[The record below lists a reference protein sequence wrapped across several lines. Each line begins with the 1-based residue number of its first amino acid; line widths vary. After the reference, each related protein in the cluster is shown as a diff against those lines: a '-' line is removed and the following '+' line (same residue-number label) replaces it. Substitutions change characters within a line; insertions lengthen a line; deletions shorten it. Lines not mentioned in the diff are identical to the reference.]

1 MEKRLAV
8 MKENKFYKSE
18 ASEAASDFFEM
29 NKVKGTSISACAIM
43 KNEISHVEAWLNNV
57 RVFAQEIIV
66 VDTGSTDGTNEFLAK
81 QFDVKLISYE
91 WQHDFAQAKNVALQE
106 ATGDW
111 LVFTDAYEC
120 FYHPKNIIEYLRQ
133 LDKQYADMDVI
144 FCPIDNI
151 DADNN
156 NEIINSDVVPRII
169 RNHVGIKYMGA
180 VHEQL
185 TNGREPWQDV
195 KYVVAD
201 RQLAIRHTGYSTK
214 VIPFKYQRNYEIL
227 QQVMGKSHKP
237 EMYYGF
243 LSESLLGLE
252 KYQEALEYAIL
263 AMESPYQPT
272 IQKERFAQVAIESM
286 DKLGLAISDIF
297 SMQQAEKICQ
307 TILKRNKWH
316 VGTLCQWLDMNLL
329 EIDENEHQDKIQN
342 IIQSLHNIYGENPQ
356 DIQQLIA
363 LLEQNGYIY
372 LVKEFSYYMNMEKE
386 NNLEEVYQ
394 LLYQKNFDQLEKK
407 ILPRMAENIQ
417 LLFVALLG
425 CNYSSGSWYQEKLQL
440 LPQAQQ
446 VLVQLYHGQVQN
458 VALEPDEYITMLDGI
473 ILYGSQ
479 EMLLKY
485 LQLAQGMPGSKLK
498 KIGHQLVAR
507 EYYGEAL
514 EIFAQI
520 QAEDEAVTEDFWFDC
535 GICLYYLQDYSN
547 ALAALERAANMGNSN
562 KELETYIAWCKE
574 AVKI

>member
-1 MEKRLAV
+1 
-8 MKENKFYKSE
+8 MKKNKFYKSE

-29 NKVKGTSISACAIM
+29 NKAQGISISACAIM
-43 KNEISHVEAWLNNV
+43 KNEISHVEVWLNNV

-81 QFDVKLISYE
+81 QSNVKLINYE
-91 WQHDFAQAKNVALQE
+91 WQHDFAQAKNMALQE

-111 LVFTDAYEC
+111 LVFTDADEC
-120 FYHPKNIIEYLRQ
+120 YCHPKNIIEYLRQ

-185 TNGREPWQDV
+185 TKGREPWQDV

-214 VIPFKYQRNYEIL
+214 VISFKYQRNYEIL

-263 AMESPYQPT
+263 ATESPYQPT

-297 SMQQAEKICQ
+297 SLQQAEAICQ

-372 LVKEFSYYMNMEKE
+372 LAKEFSAHMNMEKE

-394 LLYQKNFDQLEKK
+394 LLYQKNFPQLEKK
-407 ILPRMAENIQ
+407 ILPLMAENIQ

-425 CNYSSGSWYQEKLQL
+425 CNYSSGSWYQEKLML
-440 LPQAQQ
+440 LPEAQQ
-446 VLVQLYHGQVQN
+446 ALVKLYHGQVQN
-458 VALEPDEYITMLDGI
+458 VALDPDEYITMLDGI

-485 LQLAQGMPGSKLK
+485 LQLAQGMSGSKLK
-498 KIGHQLVAR
+498 KIGHQLVVR
-507 EYYGEAL
+507 EYYSEAL
-514 EIFAQI
+514 EILAQI
-520 QAEDEAVTEDFWFDC
+520 QAEDEAVIENFWFDC

-547 ALAALERAANMGNSN
+547 ALPALEMAANMGNSC
-562 KELETYIAWCKE
+562 KELETYITWCKE
-574 AVKI
+574 AVRE

>member
-1 MEKRLAV
+1 
-8 MKENKFYKSE
+8 MKKNKFYKSE

-29 NKVKGTSISACAIM
+29 NKAQGISISACAIM

-81 QFDVKLISYE
+81 QSNVKLINYE
-91 WQHDFAQAKNVALQE
+91 WQHDFAQAKNMALQE

-111 LVFTDAYEC
+111 LVFTDADEC
-120 FYHPKNIIEYLRQ
+120 YCHPKNIIEYLRQ

-180 VHEQL
+180 VNEQL
-185 TNGREPWQDV
+185 TKGREPWQDV

-214 VIPFKYQRNYEIL
+214 VISFKYQRNYEIL

-263 AMESPYQPT
+263 AMESPYQPA

-297 SMQQAEKICQ
+297 SLQQAEAICQ

-316 VGTLCQWLDMNLL
+316 VGTLCQWLDMKLTVY
-329 EIDENEHQDKIQN
+329 ENDHQEKITD
-342 IIQSLHNIYGENPQ
+342 IIQDLHHLYGENSQ

-372 LVKEFSYYMNMEKE
+372 LAKEFSAHMNMEKE

-394 LLYQKNFDQLEKK
+394 LLYQKNFPQLEKK
-407 ILPRMAENIQ
+407 ILPLMAENIQ

-498 KIGHQLVAR
+498 KIGNQLVVR
-507 EYYGEAL
+507 EYYSEAL
-514 EIFAQI
+514 EILVQI
-520 QAEDEAVTEDFWFDC
+520 QAEDVAVTEDFWFYC

-547 ALAALERAANMGNSN
+547 ALAALERPASMGNSS
-562 KELETYIAWCKE
+562 KELESYITWCKE
-574 AVKI
+574 AVRE

>member
-1 MEKRLAV
+1 
-8 MKENKFYKSE
+8 MKKNKFYKSE
-18 ASEAASDFFEM
+18 ASEAASDFFGM
-29 NKVKGTSISACAIM
+29 DKAQGISVSACAIM
-43 KNEISHVEAWLNNV
+43 KNEISHVEAWLDNV

-81 QFDVKLISYE
+81 QSDVKVFHYE
-91 WQHDFAQAKNVALQE
+91 WQHDFAQAKNEALQE
-106 ATGDW
+106 AAGDW
-111 LVFTDAYEC
+111 LVFTDADEC
-120 FYHPKNIIEYLRQ
+120 FYHPENIIEYLEQ
-133 LDKQYADMDVI
+133 LDKQSADIDVI

-151 DADNN
+151 DLDSN
-156 NEIINSDVVPRII
+156 NEIINSDVVPRLI
-169 RNHVGIKYMGA
+169 RNHVGIKYIGA

-185 TNGREPWQDV
+185 TKGIEPWQNI

-214 VIPFKYQRNYEIL
+214 VIPFKHQRNYEIL
-227 QQVMGKSHKP
+227 CQVMGKSNKP

-243 LSESLLGLE
+243 LSESLLGME
-252 KYQEALEYAIL
+252 KYQQALEYAIL
-263 AMESPYQPT
+263 AMESPYQPA
-272 IQKERFAQVAIESM
+272 IQKERFAQVGIESM

-297 SMQQAEKICQ
+297 SLQQAEAICQ

-316 VGTLCQWLDMNLL
+316 VGTLCQWLDMKLTVA
-329 EIDENEHQDKIQN
+329 ENKHQEKIQD
-342 IIQSLHNIYGENPQ
+342 IIQGLHNIYGENSQ
-356 DIQQLIA
+356 DIQQLMV

-372 LVKEFSYYMNMEKE
+372 LAKEFSAHMNMKKE

-394 LLYQKNFDQLEKK
+394 LLQEKNFSQLEKK
-407 ILPRMAENIQ
+407 ILPLMAENIQ

-425 CNYSSGSWYQEKLQL
+425 CNYYSGSWYQEKLML
-440 LPQAQQ
+440 LPEAQQ

-458 VALEPDEYITMLDGI
+458 VALEPDEYIAMLDGI

-485 LQLAQGMPGSKLK
+485 LQLAQGMPGNKLK
-498 KIGHQLVAR
+498 KIGHQLAAR

-520 QAEDEAVTEDFWFDC
+520 QAEDEAVTEEFWLDC

-547 ALAALERAANMGNSN
+547 AMAALEKAAEMGNSS
-562 KELETYIAWCKE
+562 KELESYIVWCKE
-574 AVKI
+574 AVRE

>member
-1 MEKRLAV
+1 
-8 MKENKFYKSE
+8 MKKNKFYKSE
-18 ASEAASDFFEM
+18 ASEAASDFFGM
-29 NKVKGTSISACAIM
+29 DKAQGISVSACAIM

-111 LVFTDAYEC
+111 LVFTDADEC
-120 FYHPKNIIEYLRQ
+120 FYQPQNIIEYLEQ
-133 LDKQYADMDVI
+133 LDKKSTSIEAI

-151 DADNN
+151 DADSN
-156 NEIINSDVVPRII
+156 NEIINSDVVPRLI
-169 RNHVGIKYMGA
+169 RNHMGIKYIGA

-185 TNGREPWQDV
+185 TRGSEPWQDI

-201 RQLAIRHTGYSTK
+201 RQLIIRHTGYSTK
-214 VIPFKYQRNYEIL
+214 VIPFKHQRNYEIL
-227 QQVMGKSHKP
+227 CQVMGKSNKP

-243 LSESLLGLE
+243 LSESLLGME
-252 KYQEALEYAIL
+252 KYQQALEYAIL

-297 SMQQAEKICQ
+297 SLQQAEAICQ

-316 VGTLCQWLDMNLL
+316 VGTLCQWLDMKLAVA
-329 EIDENEHQDKIQN
+329 ENDHQEKITD
-342 IIQSLHNIYGENPQ
+342 IIQDLHHLYGENSQ
-356 DIQQLIA
+356 DIQQLMA

-372 LVKEFSYYMNMEKE
+372 LAKEFSAHMNIEKE
-386 NNLEEVYQ
+386 NHLEEVYQ
-394 LLYQKNFDQLEKK
+394 LLQEKNFSQLEKK
-407 ILPRMAENIQ
+407 ILPLMAENIQ

-425 CNYSSGSWYQEKLQL
+425 CNYSSGNWYQEKLKL
-440 LPQAQQ
+440 LPEAQQ
-446 VLVQLYHGQVQN
+446 ILVQLYHGQVQN

-485 LQLAQGMPGSKLK
+485 LQLAQGMPGNKLK
-498 KIGHQLVAR
+498 KIGHQLAAR

-520 QAEDEAVTEDFWFDC
+520 QAEDEAVTEEFWLDC

-547 ALAALERAANMGNSN
+547 AMAALEKAAEMGNSSN
-562 KELETYIAWCKE
+562 DLKSYIAWCKE
-574 AVKI
+574 AVRE

>member
-1 MEKRLAV
+1 
-8 MKENKFYKSE
+8 MKKNKFYKSE

-43 KNEISHVEAWLNNV
+43 KNEINHVEAWLDNI

-111 LVFTDAYEC
+111 LVFTDADEC
-120 FYHPKNIIEYLRQ
+120 FYQPQNIIEYLEQ
-133 LDKQYADMDVI
+133 LDKKSTSIEAI

-169 RNHVGIKYMGA
+169 RNYVGIKYMGA

-185 TNGREPWQDV
+185 TKGREPWQDI
-195 KYVVAD
+195 KYIVAD

-214 VIPFKYQRNYEIL
+214 VIPFKHQRNYEIL
-227 QQVMGKSHKP
+227 CQVMGKSNKP

-243 LSESLLGLE
+243 LSESLLGME
-252 KYQEALEYAIL
+252 KYQQALEYAIL

-297 SMQQAEKICQ
+297 SLQQAEAICQ

-316 VGTLCQWLDMNLL
+316 VGTLCQWLDMKLTVA
-329 EIDENEHQDKIQN
+329 ENDHQEKITD
-342 IIQSLHNIYGENPQ
+342 IIQDLHHLYGENSQ
-356 DIQQLIA
+356 DIQQLMA

-372 LVKEFSYYMNMEKE
+372 LAKEFSAHMNMEKE

-394 LLYQKNFDQLEKK
+394 LLYQKNFAQFEKK
-407 ILPRMAENIQ
+407 ILPLMAENIQ

-425 CNYSSGSWYQEKLQL
+425 CNYSSGNWYQEKLKL
-440 LPQAQQ
+440 LPEAQQ

-485 LQLAQGMPGSKLK
+485 LQLAQGMPGNKLK
-498 KIGHQLVAR
+498 KIGHQLAAR

-520 QAEDEAVTEDFWFDC
+520 QAEDEAVTEEFWLDC

-547 ALAALERAANMGNSN
+547 AMAALEKAAEMGNSS
-562 KELETYIAWCKE
+562 KELESYIVWCKE
-574 AVKI
+574 AVRE

>member
-1 MEKRLAV
+1 
-8 MKENKFYKSE
+8 MKKNKFYKSE

-29 NKVKGTSISACAIM
+29 DKAQGISVSACAIM

-91 WQHDFAQAKNVALQE
+91 WQYDFAQAKNVALQE

-111 LVFTDAYEC
+111 LVFTDADEC
-120 FYHPKNIIEYLRQ
+120 YYHPKNIIEYLEQ
-133 LDKQYADMDVI
+133 LDKQYDDIDVI
-144 FCPIDNI
+144 FCSIDNI
-151 DADNN
+151 DADSN

-169 RNHVGIKYMGA
+169 RNYVGIKYMGA

-185 TNGREPWQDV
+185 TKGGEPWQDI

-201 RQLAIRHTGYSTK
+201 RNLAIRHTGYSTK
-214 VIPFKYQRNYEIL
+214 VIPFKHQRNYEIL
-227 QQVMGKSHKP
+227 CQVMGKSNKP

-243 LSESLLGLE
+243 LSESLLGME
-252 KYQEALEYAIL
+252 KYQQALEYAIL

-297 SMQQAEKICQ
+297 SLQQAEAICQ

-316 VGTLCQWLDMNLL
+316 VGTLCQWLDMKLTVA
-329 EIDENEHQDKIQN
+329 ENDHQEKITD
-342 IIQSLHNIYGENPQ
+342 IIQDLHHLYGENSQ

-372 LVKEFSYYMNMEKE
+372 LAKEFSAHMNMKKE

-394 LLYQKNFDQLEKK
+394 LLQEKNFSQLEKK
-407 ILPRMAENIQ
+407 ILPLMAENIQ

-425 CNYSSGSWYQEKLQL
+425 CNYFPGSWYQEKLML
-440 LPQAQQ
+440 LPEAQQ

-485 LQLAQGMPGSKLK
+485 LQLAQGMPGNKLK
-498 KIGHQLVAR
+498 KIGHQLVVW

-514 EIFAQI
+514 EIYGQI
-520 QAEDEAVTEDFWFDC
+520 QAEDEAVTEEFWLDC

-547 ALAALERAANMGNSN
+547 AMAALEKAAEMGNSS
-562 KELETYIAWCKE
+562 KELESYIVWCKE
-574 AVKI
+574 AVKE

>member
-1 MEKRLAV
+1 
-8 MKENKFYKSE
+8 MKKNKFYKSE

-29 NKVKGTSISACAIM
+29 NKAQGINISACAIM
-43 KNEISHVEAWLNNV
+43 KNEMSHVEAWLENV
-57 RVFAQEIIV
+57 RCFAQEIIV
-66 VDTGSTDGTNEFLAK
+66 VDTGSVDGTREFLDK
-81 QFDVKLISYE
+81 QSDVKVFYSE
-91 WQHDFAQAKNVALQE
+91 WQHDFAQAKNMALQE

-111 LVFTDAYEC
+111 LVFTDADEC
-120 FYHPKNIIEYLRQ
+120 FYHPENIIEYLEQ
-133 LDKQYADMDVI
+133 LNKQSDNVDVI

-151 DADNN
+151 DADSN

-185 TNGREPWQDV
+185 TKGREPWQNV

-201 RQLAIRHTGYSTK
+201 KQLAIRHTGYSTK
-214 VIPFKYQRNYEIL
+214 IIPFKHQRNYEIL
-227 QQVMGKSHKP
+227 RQVMEKSNTP

-252 KYQEALEYAIL
+252 KYQDALEYAIL
-263 AMESPYQPT
+263 AIESPYQPA

-297 SMQQAEKICQ
+297 SMKQAEEICQ

-316 VGTLCQWLDMNLL
+316 LGTLCQWLDMKLTAV
-329 EIDENEHQDKIQN
+329 ENEQQDKIQN
-342 IIQSLHNIYGENPQ
+342 IISSLQDIYGKNLQ
-356 DIQQLIA
+356 DTQQLIA

-372 LVKEFSYYMNMEKE
+372 LAKEFSSHMNIEQE
-386 NNLEEVYQ
+386 NDLEEVYQ
-394 LLYQKNFDQLEKK
+394 FLQQKEFAQLEKK
-407 ILPRMAENIQ
+407 ILPLMAENIQ

-425 CNYSSGSWYQEKLQL
+425 CNYSSGSWYQEKLRL
-440 LPQAQQ
+440 LPEAQQ
-446 VLVQLYHGQVQN
+446 VLVQLYHGKIKN
-458 VALEPDEYITMLDGI
+458 IALEPDEYITMLDGI

-479 EMLLKY
+479 EILLKY

-498 KIGHQLVAR
+498 KIGHQLADR

-514 EIFAQI
+514 NIFAQI

-535 GICLYYLQDYSN
+535 GKCLYYLQDYNN
-547 ALAALERAANMGNSN
+547 ALAALDRPANMGNSS
-562 KELETYIAWCKE
+562 KELESYIAWCKE
-574 AVKI
+574 AVKA

>member
-1 MEKRLAV
+1 
-8 MKENKFYKSE
+8 MKKNKFYKSE
-18 ASEAASDFFEM
+18 AYEAASDFFEI

-81 QFDVKLISYE
+81 QPDVKLINYE
-91 WQHDFAQAKNVALQE
+91 WQHDFAQAKNMALQE
-106 ATGDW
+106 TTGDW
-111 LVFTDAYEC
+111 LVFTDADEC
-120 FYHPKNIIEYLRQ
+120 FYKPENIIEYLGKLDRQ
-133 LDKQYADMDVI
+133 SANIDVI

-151 DADNN
+151 DADSN
-156 NEIINSDVVPRII
+156 NEIINSDVVSRII
-169 RNHVGIKYMGA
+169 RNHVGIKYIGA

-185 TNGREPWQDV
+185 TKGREPWQDI
-195 KYVVAD
+195 KYIVAD

-214 VIPFKYQRNYEIL
+214 VIPFKHQRNYEIL
-227 QQVMGKSHKP
+227 WQVMEKSHKP

-252 KYQEALEYAIL
+252 KYQKALEYAIL
-263 AMESPYQPT
+263 AIESPYQPA

-297 SMQQAEKICQ
+297 SPQQAEAICQ

-316 VGTLCQWLDMNLL
+316 VGTFCQWLDMKLTVY
-329 EIDENEHQDKIQN
+329 ENDHQEKITD
-342 IIQSLHNIYGENPQ
+342 IIQDLHHLYGENSQ

-372 LVKEFSYYMNMEKE
+372 LAREFSAHMNMEKE

-394 LLYQKNFDQLEKK
+394 LLYQKNFAQFEKK
-407 ILPRMAENIQ
+407 ILPLMAENIQ

-425 CNYSSGSWYQEKLQL
+425 CNYSSGSWYQEKLML
-440 LPQAQQ
+440 LPEAQQ
-446 VLVQLYHGQVQN
+446 ALVKLYHGQVQN
-458 VALEPDEYITMLDGI
+458 VALDPDEYITMLDGI

-485 LQLAQGMPGSKLK
+485 LQLAQGMSGSKLK
-498 KIGHQLVAR
+498 KIGHQLVVR
-507 EYYGEAL
+507 EYYSEAL
-514 EIFAQI
+514 EILAQI
-520 QAEDEAVTEDFWFDC
+520 QAEDEAVIENFWFDC

-547 ALAALERAANMGNSN
+547 ALPALEMAANMGNSC
-562 KELETYIAWCKE
+562 KELETYITWCKE
-574 AVKI
+574 AVRE

>member
-1 MEKRLAV
+1 
-8 MKENKFYKSE
+8 MKKNKFYKSE
-18 ASEAASDFFEM
+18 ACEAASDFFGM
-29 NKVKGTSISACAIM
+29 DKAQGISVSACAIM
-43 KNEISHVEAWLNNV
+43 KNEISHVEAWLDNV
-57 RVFAQEIIV
+57 RCFAQEIIV

-111 LVFTDAYEC
+111 LIFTDADE
-120 FYHPKNIIEYLRQ
+120 FFFQPVNIIEYMRQ
-133 LDKQYADMDVI
+133 LNKQSSDIDVV

-151 DADNN
+151 DADSN

-185 TNGREPWQDV
+185 TKGREPWQDV

-243 LSESLLGLE
+243 LSESLLGLA

-263 AMESPYQPT
+263 AMESPYQPA
-272 IQKERFAQVAIESM
+272 IQKERFTQVAIESM

-297 SMQQAEKICQ
+297 SLQQAEAICQ

-316 VGTLCQWLDMNLL
+316 VGTLCQWLDMKLTVY
-329 EIDENEHQDKIQN
+329 ENGHQEKITD
-342 IIQSLHNIYGENPQ
+342 IIQSLHHLYGENSQ
-356 DIQQLIA
+356 DIQQLMA

-372 LVKEFSYYMNMEKE
+372 LAKEFSAHMNMEKE

-394 LLYQKNFDQLEKK
+394 LLYQKNFAQFEKK
-407 ILPRMAENIQ
+407 ILPLMAENIQ

-425 CNYSSGSWYQEKLQL
+425 CNYSSGNWYQEKLKL
-440 LPQAQQ
+440 LPEAQQ
-446 VLVQLYHGQVQN
+446 ILVQLYHGQVQN

-479 EMLLKY
+479 EMLLNY
-485 LQLAQGMPGSKLK
+485 LQLAQGMLGSKLK
-498 KIGHQLVAR
+498 KIGHQLVVR
-507 EYYGEAL
+507 EYYSEAL
-514 EIFAQI
+514 EILAQI
-520 QAEDEAVTEDFWFDC
+520 QAEDEAIIEDFWFDC

-547 ALAALERAANMGNSN
+547 ALPALERAANMGNSS

>member
-1 MEKRLAV
+1 
-8 MKENKFYKSE
+8 MKKNKFYKSE
-18 ASEAASDFFEM
+18 ASKAASDFFEM
-29 NKVKGTSISACAIM
+29 DKVKGASISACAIM

-111 LVFTDAYEC
+111 LVFTDADEC
-120 FYHPKNIIEYLRQ
+120 FYQPQNIIEYLEQ
-133 LDKQYADMDVI
+133 LDKKSTSIEAI

-151 DADNN
+151 DADSN

-169 RNHVGIKYMGA
+169 RNYVGIKYMGA

-185 TNGREPWQDV
+185 TKGGEPWQDI

-201 RQLAIRHTGYSTK
+201 RNLAIRHTGYSTK
-214 VIPFKYQRNYEIL
+214 VIPFKHQRNYEIL
-227 QQVMGKSHKP
+227 CQVMGKSNKP

-243 LSESLLGLE
+243 LSESLLGME
-252 KYQEALEYAIL
+252 KYQQALEYAIL

-297 SMQQAEKICQ
+297 SLQQAEAICQ

-316 VGTLCQWLDMNLL
+316 VGTLCQWLDMKLTVY
-329 EIDENEHQDKIQN
+329 ENDHQEKITD
-342 IIQSLHNIYGENPQ
+342 IIQDLHHLYGENSQ
-356 DIQQLIA
+356 DIQQLMA

-372 LVKEFSYYMNMEKE
+372 LAKEFSAHMNIEKE
-386 NNLEEVYQ
+386 NHLEEVYQ
-394 LLYQKNFDQLEKK
+394 LLQEKNFSQLEKK
-407 ILPRMAENIQ
+407 ILPLMAENIQ

-425 CNYSSGSWYQEKLQL
+425 CNYSSGNWYQEKLKL
-440 LPQAQQ
+440 LPKAQQ
-446 VLVQLYHGQVQN
+446 ILVQLYHGQVQN

-485 LQLAQGMPGSKLK
+485 LQLAQGMPGNKLK
-498 KIGHQLVAR
+498 KIGHQLAAR

-520 QAEDEAVTEDFWFDC
+520 QAEDEAVTEEFWLDC

-547 ALAALERAANMGNSN
+547 AMAALEKAAEMGNSS
-562 KELETYIAWCKE
+562 KELESYIVWCKE
-574 AVKI
+574 AVRE

>member
-1 MEKRLAV
+1 
-8 MKENKFYKSE
+8 MKKNKFYKSE
-18 ASEAASDFFEM
+18 ASEAASYFFEM

-43 KNEISHVEAWLNNV
+43 KNEISHVEAWLDNV
-57 RVFAQEIIV
+57 RCFAQEIIV

-81 QFDVKLISYE
+81 QPDVKLINYE
-91 WQHDFAQAKNVALQE
+91 WQHDFAQAKNVALRE
-106 ATGDW
+106 VARDW
-111 LVFTDAYEC
+111 LVFTDADEC
-120 FYHPKNIIEYLRQ
+120 FYHSENIIEYLEQ
-133 LDKQYADMDVI
+133 LDKQYADIDVI

-151 DADNN
+151 DADSN

-185 TNGREPWQDV
+185 TKGGEPWQDI

-214 VIPFKYQRNYEIL
+214 VIPFKHQRNYAIL
-227 QQVMGKSHKP
+227 RQVMEKSNKP

-243 LSESLLGLE
+243 LSESLLGME
-252 KYQEALEYAIL
+252 KYQDALEYAIL
-263 AMESPYQPT
+263 AMESPYQPA

-286 DKLGLAISDIF
+286 DNLGLAISDIF
-297 SMQQAEKICQ
+297 SMQQAEEICQ

-329 EIDENEHQDKIQN
+329 EIAENEHQDKIQN

-372 LVKEFSYYMNMEKE
+372 LAKEFFAHMNMEKE

-394 LLYQKNFDQLEKK
+394 LLYQKNFAQFEQK
-407 ILPRMAENIQ
+407 ILPLMAENIQ
-417 LLFVALLG
+417 LLFVALLC
-425 CNYSSGSWYQEKLQL
+425 CNYSYGNWYQEKLQL

-479 EMLLKY
+479 EMLLNY

-498 KIGHQLVAR
+498 KIGHQLVVR
-507 EYYGEAL
+507 EYYSEAV
-514 EIFAQI
+514 EILAQI
-520 QAEDEAVTEDFWFDC
+520 QAEDEAVIEDFWFDC

-547 ALAALERAANMGNSN
+547 ALVALERAANMGNDS
-562 KELETYIAWCKE
+562 KELESYIAWCKE
-574 AVKI
+574 AVRE

>member
-1 MEKRLAV
+1 
-8 MKENKFYKSE
+8 MKKNKFYKSE
-18 ASEAASDFFEM
+18 ASDAASDFFEM

-66 VDTGSTDGTNEFLAK
+66 VDTGSTDGTNEFWAK
-81 QFDVKLISYE
+81 QPDVKLINYE

-111 LVFTDAYEC
+111 LVFTDADEC
-120 FYHPKNIIEYLRQ
+120 YYQPENIIEYLGKQDRQ
-133 LDKQYADMDVI
+133 SADKDVI

-151 DADNN
+151 DADSN

-185 TNGREPWQDV
+185 TKGGEPWQDI

-214 VIPFKYQRNYEIL
+214 VIPFKHQRNYAIL
-227 QQVMGKSHKP
+227 RQVMEKSNKP

-243 LSESLLGLE
+243 LSESLLGME
-252 KYQEALEYAIL
+252 KYQDALEYAIL
-263 AMESPYQPT
+263 AMESPYQPA

-286 DKLGLAISDIF
+286 DKLGLTISDIF
-297 SMQQAEKICQ
+297 SMKQAEEICQ

-316 VGTLCQWLDMNLL
+316 LGTLCQWLDMNLL
-329 EIDENEHQDKIQN
+329 EIAENEHQDKIQN

-372 LVKEFSYYMNMEKE
+372 LAKEFFAHMNMEKE

-394 LLYQKNFDQLEKK
+394 LLYQKNFAQFEKK
-407 ILPRMAENIQ
+407 ILPLMAENIQ

-425 CNYSSGSWYQEKLQL
+425 CNYSYGNWYQEKLQL

-479 EMLLKY
+479 EMLLNY
-485 LQLAQGMPGSKLK
+485 LQLAHGMPGSKLK
-498 KIGHQLVAR
+498 KIGHQLVVR
-507 EYYGEAL
+507 EYYSEAL

-520 QAEDEAVTEDFWFDC
+520 QAEDEAVIEDFWFDC

-547 ALAALERAANMGNSN
+547 ALPALEMAANMGNSS

-574 AVKI
+574 AVRE

>member
-1 MEKRLAV
+1 
-8 MKENKFYKSE
+8 MKKNKFYKSE

-43 KNEISHVEAWLNNV
+43 KNEINHVEAWLDNI
-57 RVFAQEIIV
+57 RVFAKEIIV
-66 VDTGSTDGTNEFLAK
+66 VDTGSTDGTREFLAK
-81 QFDVKLISYE
+81 QPDVKLINYE
-91 WQHDFAQAKNVALQE
+91 WQHDFAQAKNMALQE

-111 LVFTDAYEC
+111 LVFTDADEC
-120 FYHPKNIIEYLRQ
+120 YYHPKNIIEYLRQ

-185 TNGREPWQDV
+185 TKGREPWQDIQ
-195 KYVVAD
+195 YIVAD

-214 VIPFKYQRNYEIL
+214 VITFKYQRNYEIL

-237 EMYYGF
+237 EMHYGF
-243 LSESLLGLE
+243 LSESLLGLA
-252 KYQEALEYAIL
+252 KYKEALEYAIL
-263 AMESPYQPT
+263 AMESPYQPA

-297 SMQQAEKICQ
+297 SQQQAEEICQ
-307 TILKRNKWH
+307 TTLRRNKWH
-316 VGTLCQWLDMNLL
+316 LGTLCQWLDMKLA
-329 EIDENEHQDKIQN
+329 EIAENEQQEKVRD
-342 IIQSLHNIYGENPQ
+342 IIQGLHNIYGGNSQ

-372 LVKEFSYYMNMEKE
+372 LAKEFSAHMNREKE

-394 LLYQKNFDQLEKK
+394 LLYQKNFPKFEKK
-407 ILPRMAENIQ
+407 ILPLMAENIQ

-425 CNYSSGSWYQEKLQL
+425 CNYSSGSWYQEKLML
-440 LPQAQQ
+440 LPEAQQ
-446 VLVQLYHGQVQN
+446 ALVKLYHGQVQN

-473 ILYGSQ
+473 ILYGGQ

-485 LQLAQGMPGSKLK
+485 LQLAQGMSGSKLK
-498 KIGHQLVAR
+498 KIGHQLVVR
-507 EYYGEAL
+507 EYYSEAL
-514 EIFAQI
+514 EILAQI
-520 QAEDEAVTEDFWFDC
+520 QAEDEAVIEDFWFDC

-547 ALAALERAANMGNSN
+547 ALPALERAADMGNRS

-574 AVKI
+574 AVRA

>member
-1 MEKRLAV
+1 
-8 MKENKFYKSE
+8 MKKNKFYKSE
-18 ASEAASDFFEM
+18 ASESASDFFGM
-29 NKVKGTSISACAIM
+29 DKAQGISVSACVIM

-66 VDTGSTDGTNEFLAK
+66 VDTGSTDGTREFLVK
-81 QFDVKLISYE
+81 QPDVKLISYE

-111 LVFTDAYEC
+111 LVFTDADEC
-120 FYHPKNIIEYLRQ
+120 FYQPQNIIEYLEQ
-133 LDKQYADMDVI
+133 LDKKSTSIEAI

-151 DADNN
+151 DADSN
-156 NEIINSDVVPRII
+156 NEIINSDVVPRIM

-185 TNGREPWQDV
+185 TKGREPWQDI
-195 KYVVAD
+195 KYIVAD

-214 VIPFKYQRNYEIL
+214 VIPFKHQRNYEIL
-227 QQVMGKSHKP
+227 CQVMGKSNKP

-243 LSESLLGLE
+243 LSESLLGME
-252 KYQEALEYAIL
+252 KYQQALEYAIL
-263 AMESPYQPT
+263 AMESPYQPA

-297 SMQQAEKICQ
+297 SLQQAEAICQ

-316 VGTLCQWLDMNLL
+316 VGTLCQWLDMKLAVA
-329 EIDENEHQDKIQN
+329 ENDHQEKITD
-342 IIQSLHNIYGENPQ
+342 IIQDLHHLYGENSQ

-372 LVKEFSYYMNMEKE
+372 LAKEFSAHMNIEKE
-386 NNLEEVYQ
+386 NHLEEVYQ
-394 LLYQKNFDQLEKK
+394 LLQEKNFSQLEKK
-407 ILPRMAENIQ
+407 ILPLMAENIQ

-425 CNYSSGSWYQEKLQL
+425 CNYSSGNWYQEKLKL
-440 LPQAQQ
+440 LPKAQQ
-446 VLVQLYHGQVQN
+446 ILVQLYHGQVQN

-485 LQLAQGMPGSKLK
+485 LQLAQGMPGNKLK
-498 KIGHQLVAR
+498 KIGHQLAAR

-520 QAEDEAVTEDFWFDC
+520 QAEDEAVTEEFWLDC

-547 ALAALERAANMGNSN
+547 AMAALEKAAEMGNSS
-562 KELETYIAWCKE
+562 KELESYIAWCKE
-574 AVKI
+574 AVRE

>member
-1 MEKRLAV
+1 
-8 MKENKFYKSE
+8 MKKNKFYKSE
-18 ASEAASDFFEM
+18 ANQTASDFFEM

-43 KNEISHVEAWLNNV
+43 KNEKSHVKAWLDNV
-57 RVFAQEIIV
+57 RCFAQEIIV

-91 WQHDFAQAKNVALQE
+91 WQHDFAQAKNVALKE

-111 LVFTDAYEC
+111 LIFTDADEC
-120 FYHPKNIIEYLRQ
+120 FYNPENIIEYLEQ
-133 LDKQYADMDVI
+133 LDKQYADIDVI

-151 DADNN
+151 DADSN

-185 TNGREPWQDV
+185 TKGGEPWQDL
-195 KYVVAD
+195 KYIVAD
-201 RQLAIRHTGYSTK
+201 GNLAIRHTGYSTK
-214 VIPFKYQRNYEIL
+214 VITFKHQRNYEIL
-227 QQVMGKSHKP
+227 CQVMRKSNKP
-237 EMYYGF
+237 DMYYGF

-263 AMESPYQPT
+263 AMESPYQPA

-297 SMQQAEKICQ
+297 SLQQAEEICQ
-307 TILKRNKWH
+307 TILRRNKWH
-316 VGTLCQWLDMNLL
+316 LGTLCQWLDMKLA
-329 EIDENEHQDKIQN
+329 IAENEHQEKIKG
-342 IIQSLHNIYGENPQ
+342 IIQGLHNIYGENTQ
-356 DIQQLIA
+356 DIQQLIS
-363 LLEQNGYIY
+363 LLKQNGYIY
-372 LVKEFSYYMNMEKE
+372 LAKEFSSYMNMEKE

-394 LLYQKNFDQLEKK
+394 LLYQKNFAQLEKK
-407 ILPRMAENIQ
+407 ILPLMAENIQ

-425 CNYSSGSWYQEKLQL
+425 CNYSSGSWYQEKLML
-440 LPQAQQ
+440 LPEAQQ

-479 EMLLKY
+479 EMLLNY
-485 LQLAQGMPGSKLK
+485 LQLAQGMPGNKLK
-498 KIGHQLVAR
+498 KIGHQLAAR
-507 EYYGEAL
+507 EYYDEAL
-514 EIFAQI
+514 NIFAQI
-520 QAEDEAVTEDFWFDC
+520 QVEDEAVTEDFWFDC

-547 ALAALERAANMGNSN
+547 ALAALEKSADIGNSS
-562 KELETYIAWCKE
+562 KKLESYIAWCKE
-574 AVKI
+574 AVKE

>member
-1 MEKRLAV
+1 
-8 MKENKFYKSE
+8 MKKNKFYKSE

-43 KNEISHVEAWLNNV
+43 KNEISHVEAWLDNV

-66 VDTGSTDGTNEFLAK
+66 VDTGSTDGTDEFLAK
-81 QFDVKLISYE
+81 QPDVKLINYE
-91 WQHDFAQAKNVALQE
+91 WQHDFAQAKNMALQE

-111 LVFTDAYEC
+111 LVFTDADEC
-120 FYHPKNIIEYLRQ
+120 YYHPKNIIEYLRQ

-151 DADNN
+151 DADSN

-185 TNGREPWQDV
+185 TKGREPWQDI
-195 KYVVAD
+195 KYIVAD
-201 RQLAIRHTGYSTK
+201 GNMAIRHTGYSTK

-243 LSESLLGLE
+243 LSESLLGLA

-263 AMESPYQPT
+263 AMESPYQPA

-297 SMQQAEKICQ
+297 SQQQAEEICQ
-307 TILKRNKWH
+307 TTLRRNKWH
-316 VGTLCQWLDMNLL
+316 LGTLCQWLDMNLL
-329 EIDENEHQDKIQN
+329 EIAENEQQEKVRD
-342 IIQSLHNIYGENPQ
+342 IIQGLHNIYGGNSQ

-372 LVKEFSYYMNMEKE
+372 LAKEFSAHMNREKE

-394 LLYQKNFDQLEKK
+394 LLYQKNFPQLEKK
-407 ILPRMAENIQ
+407 ILPLMAENIQ

-425 CNYSSGSWYQEKLQL
+425 CNYSSGSWYQEKLML
-440 LPQAQQ
+440 LPEAQQ

-479 EMLLKY
+479 EMLLNY

-498 KIGHQLVAR
+498 KIGHQLVVR
-507 EYYGEAL
+507 EYYSEAL
-514 EIFAQI
+514 EILAQV
-520 QAEDEAVTEDFWFDC
+520 QAEDEAVIEDFWFDC

-547 ALAALERAANMGNSN
+547 ALAVLERAANMGNSN

-574 AVKI
+574 AVRA

>member
-1 MEKRLAV
+1 
-8 MKENKFYKSE
+8 MKKNKFYKSE

-111 LVFTDAYEC
+111 LVFTDADEC
-120 FYHPKNIIEYLRQ
+120 YYHPKNIIEYLRQ

-156 NEIINSDVVPRII
+156 NEITNSDVVPRII

-185 TNGREPWQDV
+185 TKGREPWQDI
-195 KYVVAD
+195 KYIVAD
-201 RQLAIRHTGYSTK
+201 RNMAIRHTGYSTK
-214 VIPFKYQRNYEIL
+214 VITFKYQRNYDIL
-227 QQVMGKSHKP
+227 CQVMKKSNKP

-263 AMESPYQPT
+263 AIESPYQPA

-297 SMQQAEKICQ
+297 SLQQAEAICQ

-316 VGTLCQWLDMNLL
+316 VGTLCQWLDMKLAVA
-329 EIDENEHQDKIQN
+329 ENEHQKKIKG
-342 IIQSLHNIYGENPQ
+342 IIQGLHNIYGENPQ
-356 DIQQLIA
+356 DIQQLMA

-372 LVKEFSYYMNMEKE
+372 LAKEFSAHMNIEKE
-386 NNLEEVYQ
+386 NHLEEVYQ
-394 LLYQKNFDQLEKK
+394 LLQQKDFVQLEKK
-407 ILPRMAENIQ
+407 ILPLMAENIQ

-425 CNYSSGSWYQEKLQL
+425 CNYSSGGWYQEKLRL
-440 LPQAQQ
+440 LPEAQQ
-446 VLVQLYHGQVQN
+446 ILVRLYHGQVKN

-473 ILYGSQ
+473 VLYGSQ

-485 LQLAQGMPGSKLK
+485 LQLAQGMPGNKLK
-498 KIGHQLVAR
+498 KIGHQLAAR

-520 QAEDEAVTEDFWFDC
+520 QAEDEAVTEEFWLDC

-547 ALAALERAANMGNSN
+547 AMAALEKAAEMGNSS
-562 KELETYIAWCKE
+562 KELESYIAWCKE
-574 AVKI
+574 AVRE

>member
-1 MEKRLAV
+1 
-8 MKENKFYKSE
+8 MKKNKFYKSE

-29 NKVKGTSISACAIM
+29 NKAQGISISACAIM

-81 QFDVKLISYE
+81 QSNVKLINYE
-91 WQHDFAQAKNVALQE
+91 WQHDFAQAKNMALQE

-111 LVFTDAYEC
+111 VVFTDADEC
-120 FYHPKNIIEYLRQ
+120 FYHPENIIEYLRQ
-133 LDKQYADMDVI
+133 MNKQSSDTDVI

-151 DADNN
+151 DADSN
-156 NEIINSDVVPRII
+156 NEVINSDVVPRLI
-169 RNHVGIKYMGA
+169 RNHVGIKYIGA

-185 TNGREPWQDV
+185 TKGREPWHNI
-195 KYVVAD
+195 KYVVAY
-201 RQLAIRHTGYSTK
+201 RNLAIRHTGYSTK
-214 VIPFKYQRNYEIL
+214 IISFKHQRNYAIL
-227 QQVMGKSHKP
+227 RQVMKKSNKP

-243 LSESLLGLE
+243 LSESLLGVE

-263 AMESPYQPT
+263 AMESSYQPA

-297 SMQQAEKICQ
+297 SPQQAEEICQ
-307 TILKRNKWH
+307 TILKQNKWH
-316 VGTLCQWLDMNLL
+316 VGTLCQWLDMKLTAM
-329 EIDENEHQDKIQN
+329 ENEQQDKIQN
-342 IIQSLHNIYGENPQ
+342 IISSLQDIYGKIPQ
-356 DIQQLIA
+356 NKQQLIA

-372 LVKEFSYYMNMEKE
+372 LAKEFSAHMNMEKE

-394 LLYQKNFDQLEKK
+394 LLYQKNFPQLEKK
-407 ILPRMAENIQ
+407 ILPLMAENIQ

-498 KIGHQLVAR
+498 KIGHQLVVR
-507 EYYGEAL
+507 EYYSEAL
-514 EIFAQI
+514 EILVQI
-520 QAEDEAVTEDFWFDC
+520 QAEDVAVTEDFWFYC

-547 ALAALERAANMGNSN
+547 ALAALERPASMGNSS
-562 KELETYIAWCKE
+562 KELESYITWCKE
-574 AVKI
+574 AVEE

>member
-1 MEKRLAV
+1 
-8 MKENKFYKSE
+8 MKKNKFYKSE
-18 ASEAASDFFEM
+18 ASEAASDFFGM
-29 NKVKGTSISACAIM
+29 DKAQGISVSACAIM

-81 QFDVKLISYE
+81 QFDVKLIRYE

-106 ATGDW
+106 AAGDW
-111 LVFTDAYEC
+111 LVFTDADEC
-120 FYHPKNIIEYLRQ
+120 FYHPENIIEYLEQ
-133 LDKQYADMDVI
+133 LDKQSADIDVV

-151 DADNN
+151 DADSN
-156 NEIINSDVVPRII
+156 NEIINSDVVPRLI
-169 RNHVGIKYMGA
+169 RNHMGIKYIGA

-185 TNGREPWQDV
+185 TRGSEPWQDI

-201 RQLAIRHTGYSTK
+201 RQLLIRHTGYSTK
-214 VIPFKYQRNYEIL
+214 VISFKHQRNYEIL
-227 QQVMGKSHKP
+227 RQVMEKSNKP
-237 EMYYGF
+237 VMYYGL

-252 KYQEALEYAIL
+252 KYQQALEYAIL
-263 AMESPYQPT
+263 ALESPYQPA

-297 SMQQAEKICQ
+297 SLQQAEEICQ

-316 VGTLCQWLDMNLL
+316 LGTLCQWLDMKFAVT
-329 EIDENEHQDKIQN
+329 ENEHQEQIQN
-342 IIQSLHNIYGENPQ
+342 IMHSLQNIYGENLH

-372 LVKEFSYYMNMEKE
+372 LAKEFSSYMNTEKE

-394 LLYQKNFDQLEKK
+394 LLQEKNFVQLENK
-407 ILPRMAENIQ
+407 ILPLMAENIQ

-425 CNYSSGSWYQEKLQL
+425 CNYSYGNWYQEKLQL

-485 LQLAQGMPGSKLK
+485 LQLAQGMPGNKLK
-498 KIGHQLVAR
+498 KIGHQLAAR

-520 QAEDEAVTEDFWFDC
+520 QAEDEAVTEEFWLDC

-547 ALAALERAANMGNSN
+547 AMAALEKAAEMGNSS
-562 KELETYIAWCKE
+562 KELESYIVWCKE
-574 AVKI
+574 AVKA

>member
-1 MEKRLAV
+1 
-8 MKENKFYKSE
+8 MKKNKFYKSE

-66 VDTGSTDGTNEFLAK
+66 VDTGSIDGTNEFLAK

-111 LVFTDAYEC
+111 LVFTDADEC
-120 FYHPKNIIEYLRQ
+120 FYQPQNIIEYLEQ
-133 LDKQYADMDVI
+133 LDKKSTSIEAI

-185 TNGREPWQDV
+185 TKGREPWQDI
-195 KYVVAD
+195 KYIVAD
-201 RQLAIRHTGYSTK
+201 RNMAIRHTGYSTK
-214 VIPFKYQRNYEIL
+214 VITFKYQRNYDIL
-227 QQVMGKSHKP
+227 CQVMKKSNKP

-263 AMESPYQPT
+263 AIESPYQPA

-297 SMQQAEKICQ
+297 SLQQAEAICQ

-316 VGTLCQWLDMNLL
+316 VGTLCQWLDMKLAVA
-329 EIDENEHQDKIQN
+329 ENEHQKKIKG
-342 IIQSLHNIYGENPQ
+342 IIQGLHNIYGENPQ
-356 DIQQLIA
+356 DIQQLMA

-372 LVKEFSYYMNMEKE
+372 LAKEFSAHMNIEKE
-386 NNLEEVYQ
+386 NHLEEVYQ
-394 LLYQKNFDQLEKK
+394 LLQQKDFVQLEKK
-407 ILPRMAENIQ
+407 ILPLMAENIQ

-425 CNYSSGSWYQEKLQL
+425 CNYSSGGWYQEKLRL
-440 LPQAQQ
+440 LPEAQQ
-446 VLVQLYHGQVQN
+446 ILVQLYHGQVKN
-458 VALEPDEYITMLDGI
+458 VALEPEEYIAMLEGVI
-473 ILYGSQ
+473 VYGSQ

-485 LQLAQGMPGSKLK
+485 LQLAQGMPGNKLK
-498 KIGHQLVAR
+498 KIGHQLAVW

-514 EIFAQI
+514 EIYGQI
-520 QAEDEAVTEDFWFDC
+520 QAEDEAVTEDFWLGC
-535 GICLYYLQDYSN
+535 GKCLYYLQDYSN
-547 ALAALERAANMGNSN
+547 ALAALEKTANMRSSS
-562 KELETYIAWCKE
+562 KELEVYIAWCKE
-574 AVKI
+574 AVKE

>member
-1 MEKRLAV
+1 
-8 MKENKFYKSE
+8 MKKNKFYKSE

-29 NKVKGTSISACAIM
+29 NKVKGASISACAIM
-43 KNEISHVEAWLNNV
+43 KNEISHVEAWLDNV

-91 WQHDFAQAKNVALQE
+91 WQHDFAQAKNMALQE

-111 LVFTDAYEC
+111 LVFTDADEC
-120 FYHPKNIIEYLRQ
+120 FYHPKNIMEYLRQ

-156 NEIINSDVVPRII
+156 NEIINSDVVPRLI
-169 RNHVGIKYMGA
+169 RNHVGIKYIGA

-185 TNGREPWQDV
+185 TKGGEPWQDV

-227 QQVMGKSHKP
+227 QQVMRKSHKP

-297 SMQQAEKICQ
+297 SHQQAEAICQ

-372 LVKEFSYYMNMEKE
+372 LAKEISAHMNREKE

-394 LLYQKNFDQLEKK
+394 LLYQKNFAQFEKK
-407 ILPRMAENIQ
+407 ILPLMSENIQ

-458 VALEPDEYITMLDGI
+458 VALDPDEYITMLDGI

-485 LQLAQGMPGSKLK
+485 LQLAQGMSGSKLK
-498 KIGHQLVAR
+498 KIGHQLVVR
-507 EYYGEAL
+507 EYYSEAL
-514 EIFAQI
+514 DIFTQI
-520 QAEDEAVTEDFWFDC
+520 QAEDEAVIEDFWFDC
-535 GICLYYLQDYSN
+535 GVCLYYLLDYSN
-547 ALAALERAANMGNSN
+547 ALAALERAADMGNRS
-562 KELETYIAWCKE
+562 KELETYIARCKE
-574 AVKI
+574 AVRE

>member
-1 MEKRLAV
+1 
-8 MKENKFYKSE
+8 MKKNKFYKAE
-18 ASEAASDFFEM
+18 ASEAASDFFGM
-29 NKVKGTSISACAIM
+29 DKAQGISVSACAIM

-111 LVFTDAYEC
+111 LVFTDADEC
-120 FYHPKNIIEYLRQ
+120 FYQPQNIIEYLEQ
-133 LDKQYADMDVI
+133 LDKKSTSIEAI

-151 DADNN
+151 DADSN

-169 RNHVGIKYMGA
+169 RNYVGIKYIGA

-185 TNGREPWQDV
+185 TKGGEPWQDI

-201 RQLAIRHTGYSTK
+201 RNLAIRHTGYSTK
-214 VIPFKYQRNYEIL
+214 VIPFKHQRNYEIL
-227 QQVMGKSHKP
+227 CQVMGKSNKP

-243 LSESLLGLE
+243 LSESLLGME
-252 KYQEALEYAIL
+252 KYQQALEYAIL

-297 SMQQAEKICQ
+297 SLQQAEAICQ

-316 VGTLCQWLDMNLL
+316 VGTLCQWLDMKLTVA
-329 EIDENEHQDKIQN
+329 ENDHQEKITD
-342 IIQSLHNIYGENPQ
+342 IIQDLHHLYGENSQ
-356 DIQQLIA
+356 DIQQLMA

-372 LVKEFSYYMNMEKE
+372 LAKEFSAHMNIEKE
-386 NNLEEVYQ
+386 NHLEEVYQ
-394 LLYQKNFDQLEKK
+394 LLQEKNFSQLEKK
-407 ILPRMAENIQ
+407 ILPLMAENIQ

-425 CNYSSGSWYQEKLQL
+425 CNYSSGNWYQEKLML
-440 LPQAQQ
+440 LPEAQQ

-485 LQLAQGMPGSKLK
+485 LQLAQGMPGNKLK
-498 KIGHQLVAR
+498 KIGHQLAAR

-520 QAEDEAVTEDFWFDC
+520 QAEDEAVTEEFWLDC

-547 ALAALERAANMGNSN
+547 AMAALEKAAEMGNSS
-562 KELETYIAWCKE
+562 KELESYIAWCKE
-574 AVKI
+574 AVRE

>member
-1 MEKRLAV
+1 
-8 MKENKFYKSE
+8 MKKNKFYKSE

-29 NKVKGTSISACAIM
+29 NKAQGISISACAIM

-81 QFDVKLISYE
+81 QPDVKLINYE
-91 WQHDFAQAKNVALQE
+91 WQHDFAQAKNMALQE
-106 ATGDW
+106 TIGDW
-111 LVFTDAYEC
+111 LVFTDADEC
-120 FYHPKNIIEYLRQ
+120 FYQPENIIEYLGKLDRQ
-133 LDKQYADMDVI
+133 SANIDVI

-151 DADNN
+151 DADSN

-169 RNHVGIKYMGA
+169 RNHVGIKYIGA

-185 TNGREPWQDV
+185 TKGREPWQDI

-201 RQLAIRHTGYSTK
+201 GNMTIRHTGYSTK
-214 VIPFKYQRNYEIL
+214 VITFKYQRNYEIL

-263 AMESPYQPT
+263 AMESPYQPA

-297 SMQQAEKICQ
+297 SLQQAEAICQ

-316 VGTLCQWLDMNLL
+316 VGTLCQWLDMKLTVY
-329 EIDENEHQDKIQN
+329 ENDHQEKITD
-342 IIQSLHNIYGENPQ
+342 IIQDLHHLYGENSQ

-372 LVKEFSYYMNMEKE
+372 LAKEFSSYMNMEKE

-394 LLYQKNFDQLEKK
+394 LLQEKNFAQFEKM
-407 ILPRMAENIQ
+407 ILPLMAENIQ

-458 VALEPDEYITMLDGI
+458 VDLEPDEYITMLDGI

-498 KIGHQLVAR
+498 KIGHQLVVR
-507 EYYGEAL
+507 EYYSEAL
-514 EIFAQI
+514 EILAQI
-520 QAEDEAVTEDFWFDC
+520 QAEDEAVIEDFWFDC

-547 ALAALERAANMGNSN
+547 ALPALERAANMGNSN

-574 AVKI
+574 AVRA

>member
-1 MEKRLAV
+1 
-8 MKENKFYKSE
+8 MKKNKFYKSE

-29 NKVKGTSISACAIM
+29 NKVKGASISACAIM

-66 VDTGSTDGTNEFLAK
+66 VDTGSTDVTREFLVK
-81 QFDVKLISYE
+81 QPDVKLISYE

-106 ATGDW
+106 AAGDW
-111 LVFTDAYEC
+111 LVFTDADEC
-120 FYHPKNIIEYLRQ
+120 YYHPKNIIEYLEQ
-133 LDKQYADMDVI
+133 LDKQYDDIDVI
-144 FCPIDNI
+144 FCSIDNI
-151 DADNN
+151 DADSN

-169 RNHVGIKYMGA
+169 RNYVGIKYMGA

-185 TNGREPWQDV
+185 TKGGEPWQDI

-201 RQLAIRHTGYSTK
+201 RNLAIRHTGYSTK
-214 VIPFKYQRNYEIL
+214 VIPFKHQRNYEIL

-243 LSESLLGLE
+243 LSESLLGME
-252 KYQEALEYAIL
+252 KYQQALEYAIL
-263 AMESPYQPT
+263 AMESPYQPA

-297 SMQQAEKICQ
+297 SLQQAEAICQ

-316 VGTLCQWLDMNLL
+316 VGTLCQWLDMKLAVA
-329 EIDENEHQDKIQN
+329 ENDHQEKITD
-342 IIQSLHNIYGENPQ
+342 IIQDLHHLYGENSQ
-356 DIQQLIA
+356 DIQQLMA

-372 LVKEFSYYMNMEKE
+372 LAKEFSAHMNIEKE
-386 NNLEEVYQ
+386 NHLEEVYQ
-394 LLYQKNFDQLEKK
+394 LLQEKNFSQLEKK
-407 ILPRMAENIQ
+407 ILPLMAENIQ

-425 CNYSSGSWYQEKLQL
+425 CNYSSGNWYQEKLML
-440 LPQAQQ
+440 LPEAQQ

-485 LQLAQGMPGSKLK
+485 LQLAQGMPGNKLK
-498 KIGHQLVAR
+498 KIGYQLAAR

-520 QAEDEAVTEDFWFDC
+520 QAEDEAVTEEFWLDC

-547 ALAALERAANMGNSN
+547 AMAALEKAAEMGNSS
-562 KELETYIAWCKE
+562 KELESYIAWCKE
-574 AVKI
+574 AVRE

>member
-1 MEKRLAV
+1 
-8 MKENKFYKSE
+8 MKKNKFYKSV

-111 LVFTDAYEC
+111 LVFTDADEC
-120 FYHPKNIIEYLRQ
+120 FYHPENIIEYLEQ
-133 LDKQYADMDVI
+133 LDKQSADMDVI
-144 FCPIDNI
+144 FFPIDNI

-185 TNGREPWQDV
+185 TNGREPWQDI

-297 SMQQAEKICQ
+297 SLQQAEAICQ

-316 VGTLCQWLDMNLL
+316 VGTLCQWLDMKLTVY
-329 EIDENEHQDKIQN
+329 ENDHQEKITD
-342 IIQSLHNIYGENPQ
+342 IIQDLHHLYGENSQ
-356 DIQQLIA
+356 DIQQLMA

-372 LVKEFSYYMNMEKE
+372 LAKEFSAHMNIEKE
-386 NNLEEVYQ
+386 NHLEEVYQ
-394 LLYQKNFDQLEKK
+394 LLQEKNFSQLEKK
-407 ILPRMAENIQ
+407 ILPLMAENIQ

-425 CNYSSGSWYQEKLQL
+425 CNYSSGNWYQEKLQL

-458 VALEPDEYITMLDGI
+458 VALESDEYITMLDGI

-479 EMLLKY
+479 EMLLNY

-498 KIGHQLVAR
+498 KIGHQLAAR

-514 EIFAQI
+514 EILAQI

-547 ALAALERAANMGNSN
+547 ALAALERAANMGDDS
-562 KELETYIAWCKE
+562 KELESYIAWCKE
-574 AVKI
+574 AVRE

>member
-1 MEKRLAV
+1 
-8 MKENKFYKSE
+8 MKKNKFYKSE
-18 ASEAASDFFEM
+18 ASEAASDFFGM
-29 NKVKGTSISACAIM
+29 DKAQGISVSACAIM

-81 QFDVKLISYE
+81 QFDVKLIRYE

-111 LVFTDAYEC
+111 LVFTDADEC
-120 FYHPKNIIEYLRQ
+120 FYHPENITEYLMQ
-133 LDKQYADMDVI
+133 MNKQLLDKDVI

-151 DADNN
+151 DADSN

-185 TNGREPWQDV
+185 TKGGEPWQDI

-201 RQLAIRHTGYSTK
+201 RNLAIRHTGYSTK
-214 VIPFKYQRNYEIL
+214 VIPFKHQRNYEIL
-227 QQVMGKSHKP
+227 CQVMGKSNKP

-243 LSESLLGLE
+243 LSESLLGME
-252 KYQEALEYAIL
+252 KYQQALEYAIL
-263 AMESPYQPT
+263 GMESPYQPT

-297 SMQQAEKICQ
+297 SLQQAEAICQ

-316 VGTLCQWLDMNLL
+316 VGTLCQWLDMKLAVA
-329 EIDENEHQDKIQN
+329 ENDHQEKITD
-342 IIQSLHNIYGENPQ
+342 IIQDLHHLYGENSQ

-372 LVKEFSYYMNMEKE
+372 LAKEFSAHMNIEKE
-386 NNLEEVYQ
+386 NHLEEVYQ
-394 LLYQKNFDQLEKK
+394 LLQEKNFSQLEKK
-407 ILPRMAENIQ
+407 ILPLMAENIQ

-425 CNYSSGSWYQEKLQL
+425 CNYSSGNWYQEKLKL
-440 LPQAQQ
+440 LPKAQQ
-446 VLVQLYHGQVQN
+446 ILVQLYHGQVQN

-485 LQLAQGMPGSKLK
+485 LQLAQGMPGNKLK
-498 KIGHQLVAR
+498 KIGHQLAAR

-520 QAEDEAVTEDFWFDC
+520 QAEDEAVTEEFWLDC

-547 ALAALERAANMGNSN
+547 AMAALEKAVEMGNSS
-562 KELETYIAWCKE
+562 KELESYIAWCKE
-574 AVKI
+574 AVRE